1 MKTIEYLVGGLE
13 HECYFSIQLGM
24 SSSQVTNSIIFQG
37 GRRKTT
43 NQILQVGPSID
54 AIDES
59 CHVRQGEVITSW
71 LLSSLH
77 PTESWEPR
85 QFSIGSGKVHVD
97 QFLASVMVMFG
108 DVALSRKG
116 DF

>member
-1 MKTIEYLVGGLE
+1 
-13 HECYFSIQLGM
+13 
-24 SSSQVTNSIIFQG
+24 
-37 GRRKTT
+37 
-43 NQILQVGPSID
+43 
-54 AIDES
+54 
-59 CHVRQGEVITSW
+59 
-71 LLSSLH
+71 LH